1 MSTPSSQSQPEVRVS
16 PLRARLEHLAAPIVE
31 RTMQTPAI
39 PLVVVGVLLVI
50 GVLTRHVIGA
60 IAFGIIALL
69 LVCVLYLGWPRL
81 TPVEKLMRF
90 AVLLLTVAVAVVMAA
105 G

>member
-1 MSTPSSQSQPEVRVS
+1 M
-16 PLRARLEHLAAPIVE
+16 RARLEHAAAPVVE

-39 PLVVVGVLLVI
+39 PLVVVGALLVV

-81 TPVEKLMRF
+81 TGLEKLMRF
-90 AVLLLTVAVAVVMAA
+90 SVLLLTVAVAVVMAA